1 MTLSKLIESEIAD
14 FFAGFGGP
22 GEPDIESGEAQQQL
36 TGRLLSL
43 LERRERDAQEITGWR
58 ALQNDNRDL
67 REPLYLD
74 GFNEPVGWNSD
85 YEPVYSRSAPPAPV
99 APEELLTAMEEVLRI
114 SDRQHDAWDKAK
126 TALSAC
132 RAAALNQTHVKQP
145 ASNGQSFGNS
155 EQLNSP
161 AVPDGWIM
169 VPKRLTAENG
179 AKAALIGE
187 FNLEYSLTCHECFGQ
202 GCDDCSGEGA
212 WTNTI
217 PVDWTTI
224 KDIWAKATNHFTAA
238 PKQESE

>member
-1 MTLSKLIESEIAD
+1 MTLSKETIGNVIGKLEHFSQNLKWTDVRGAQDLLAAAD
-14 FFAGFGGP
+14 GLR
-22 GEPDIESGEAQQQL
+22 E
-36 TGRLLSL
+36 L
-43 LERRERDAQEITGWR
+43 LERRDRDKQ
-58 ALQNDNRDL
+58 
-67 REPLYLD
+67 
-74 GFNEPVGWNSD
+74 EPVAYMVGGYTLLHAHDPKLDEFLNRATAL
-85 YEPVYSRSAPPAPV
+85 YAAPPAPV
-99 APEELLTAMEEVLRI
+99 VSLPPEFISEEHGPVVQLE
-114 SDRQHDAWDKAK
+114 K
-126 TALSAC
+126 LM
-132 RAAALNQTHVKQP
+132 AAL
-145 ASNGQSFGNS
+145 AINGIKYERRFRDCDQSFGNS